1 MEQIKPNY
9 FGGANFEARTVK
21 DIIEPAKSISNK
33 VSVRAA
39 LDQMQAQATDSS
51 PVIDQRGELL
61 GILSKNKMNR
71 NVGGFGHDPKTEPVE
86 AHIEKNNAYCF
97 EDQTIAEAEQMML
110 NAKLGEV
117 FVVTR
122 EKLLVGTINIEA
134 IAQEGKKLGSRL
146 NSESLRELSHLNT
159 RFSFSPLP
167 SRLCLLCLFSQ
178 KLHSTCPFA
187 HLCRSCPH
195 GSIHSLLPSQLYFD
209 HSHRPVLAPATLAAL
224 PSTRAISMILP
235 TDGPGGR
242 ISQRAG
248 ETVGMGFY
256 FGAVNTSLI
265 ECA

>member
-1 MEQIKPNY
+1 VHVNNPIPKVSGNRISRFDFTATVNLKPTSDPKPMEQIKPNY

-33 VSVRAA
+33 ISVRAA

-51 PVIDQRGELL
+51 PVVDQCGELL

-71 NVGGFGHDPKTEPVE
+71 NVGGFGHDPKTELVE

-134 IAQEGKKLGSRL
+134 IAQEGKKMESRL
-146 NSESLRELSHLNT
+146 HPTS
-159 RFSFSPLP
+159 SP
-167 SRLCLLCLFSQ
+167 
-178 KLHSTCPFA
+178 
-187 HLCRSCPH
+187 
-195 GSIHSLLPSQLYFD
+195 I
-209 HSHRPVLAPATLAAL
+209 
-224 PSTRAISMILP
+224 
-235 TDGPGGR
+235 
-242 ISQRAG
+242 
-248 ETVGMGFY
+248 
-256 FGAVNTSLI
+256 
-265 ECA
+265 